1 MPSSG
6 KQQELQQNVHD
17 VHFAFDRYDLS
28 PEDRQALET
37 DANWLR
43 ANPNVNLTIRGE
55 ADERGSVINLVL
67 SQVYR
72 DCNRLYWPVC
82 DWRI

>member
-1 MPSSG
+1 
-6 KQQELQQNVHD
+6 

-28 PEDRQALET
+28 PEDRQTLET
-37 DANWLR
+37 DANWLK
-43 ANPNVNLTIRGE
+43 ANPNVNLPIRGE

-72 DCNRLYWPVC
+72 DCNRLYWSVC